1 MVEYNKSIRLSLF
14 NLKYLA
20 VSHLFRIFAIDIQ
33 TVNDEWIGAQ
43 YKGNTSDFGSEVI
56 GSTPIVP
63 TIRIIISNFV
73 SLNNPVCVLKINKN
87 DCFSN
92 LMGNSRE
99 IITHFTIIY

>member
-20 VSHLFRIFAIDIQ
+20 VSHLFCIFAVDIQ
-33 TVNDEWIGAQ
+33 TVNDEWIGVWCNV
-43 YKGNTSDFGSEVI
+43 NTTGFGSVI
-56 GSTPIVP
+56 RGSNPLTP

-73 SLNNPVCVLKINKN
+73 SLNNHGCVLKINKN